1 MRPAPPPLA
10 KAPAQ
15 CSPSLSMPT
24 RRHLVKRQAW
34 QALRLRLVI
43 SHSLEA
49 GQLYSML
56 PARKRQ
62 GSSGG
67 LPGPGG
73 GPADRRALTRPG
85 QAQVWGEQE
94 CREWGR
100 EARGSEGN
108 GCCAGGP
115 CQGKKRAGTR
125 GIRLHLT
132 PSFLSSHV
140 SGLYHLHLLSSRATM
155 VNSLQ

>member
-1 MRPAPPPLA
+1 MSMGLGVAYCAEPSCPVDSTRTSQALPTPAPCTQA
-10 KAPAQ
+10 RAP

-67 LPGPGG
+67 LPGPRGG
-73 GPADRRALTRPG
+73 SEDGRAQTHPG
-85 QAQVWGEQE
+85 QAQVWEEQE
-94 CREWGR
+94 CPECGR
-100 EARGSEGN
+100 EAQSPRGTGLW
-108 GCCAGGP
+108 AGG
-115 CQGKKRAGTR
+115 
-125 GIRLHLT
+125 
-132 PSFLSSHV
+132 S
-140 SGLYHLHLLSSRATM
+140 
-155 VNSLQ
+155 

>member
-1 MRPAPPPLA
+1 
-10 KAPAQ
+10 
-15 CSPSLSMPT
+15 MPT

-100 EARGSEGN
+100 EARGNEGN
-108 GCCAGGP
+108 GCCTGGP
-115 CQGKKRAGTR
+115 CLGKRKVGTR
-125 GIRLHLT
+125 GIRLHLSQASCQAMS
-132 PSFLSSHV
+132 PSSTTLICSPQGHNDLSIATRD
-140 SGLYHLHLLSSRATM
+140 GQFSS
-155 VNSLQ
+155 SS

>member
-1 MRPAPPPLA
+1 MSTGLGLACSPEPTCPAQSARNFPGLAQPNPLRPAPTPCPG
-10 KAPAQ
+10 PRQ
-15 CSPSLSMPT
+15 RSPSLSMPT

-67 LPGPGG
+67 LPGPRG
-73 GPADRRALTRPG
+73 GPADRSPLTHPR
-85 QAQVWGEQE
+85 
-94 CREWGR
+94 
-100 EARGSEGN
+100 
-108 GCCAGGP
+108 
-115 CQGKKRAGTR
+115 
-125 GIRLHLT
+125 
-132 PSFLSSHV
+132 
-140 SGLYHLHLLSSRATM
+140 
-155 VNSLQ
+155 

>member
-1 MRPAPPPLA
+1 MSMGLGVACSAELSYPVSSPRTPQAPPTPAPCTQ
-10 KAPAQ
+10 AQ
-15 CSPSLSMPT
+15 RSPSLSMPT

-34 QALRLRLVI
+34 QALRLLLVI

-73 GPADRRALTRPG
+73 GPEDGRALTRPG
-85 QAQVWGEQE
+85 LSAGL
-94 CREWGR
+94 GR
-100 EARGSEGN
+100 GGAR
-108 GCCAGGP
+108 
-115 CQGKKRAGTR
+115 
-125 GIRLHLT
+125 
-132 PSFLSSHV
+132 
-140 SGLYHLHLLSSRATM
+140 
-155 VNSLQ
+155 